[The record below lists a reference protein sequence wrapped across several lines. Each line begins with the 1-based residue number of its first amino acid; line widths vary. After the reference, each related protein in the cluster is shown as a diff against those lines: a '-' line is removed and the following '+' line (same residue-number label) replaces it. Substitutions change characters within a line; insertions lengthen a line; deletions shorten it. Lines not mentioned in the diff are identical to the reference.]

1 MINLAVVF
9 GSRTCEHDVSIV
21 SGLQAVTAAEKGNY
35 HVVPLYIARDGNWY
49 IGEKLKDV
57 RFYEHFDPAQ
67 VTRVQPVAE
76 KGKLQLTEYQDAEKL
91 LVFKKAHHVLE
102 SIDVVMPVMHGMNGE
117 DGTLQGL
124 LELWNVPYTS
134 AGVLGCANIW
144 KRSVLTNMIR
154 LRSSR

>member
-21 SGLQAVTAAEKGNY
+21 SGLQAVAAAEKGNY

-57 RFYEHFDPAQ
+57 RFYERFDPAQ

-144 KRSVLTNMIR
+144 KRSDLTNMIR